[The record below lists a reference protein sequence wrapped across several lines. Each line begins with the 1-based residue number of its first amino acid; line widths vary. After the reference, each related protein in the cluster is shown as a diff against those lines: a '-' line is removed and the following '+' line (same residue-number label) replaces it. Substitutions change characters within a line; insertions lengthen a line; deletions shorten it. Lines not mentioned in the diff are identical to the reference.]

1 MDNKQK
7 LMDILTNEVWQ
18 KSPKMVDY
26 CMKKTAY
33 IIPLDNEDIATI
45 DKPDIETSFC
55 FGYGYCGVS
64 DEEDYQDAAKM
75 ASHAR
80 TNQDY
85 FINEN
90 LKGINELL
98 EALRSNDNKVYK
110 FIHYNPS
117 PDNSHLKE
125 FTIIDKWTNPK
136 EDIHYR
142 YLRGFSECSDQERAE
157 IIKGYE
163 EVKTKFVKRLNT
175 YLKRYGLSKIRSW
188 AYLSD

>member
-7 LMDILTNEVWQ
+7 LQDILTNEVWQ

-26 CMKKTAY
+26 CMKQAAY
-33 IIPLDNEDIATI
+33 IIPLDNDDIATI

-90 LKGINELL
+90 LKGINEML

-125 FTIIDKWTNPK
+125 FTIIDKWTNPN

-142 YLRGFSECSDQERAE
+142 YLRSLTECSDQERAE

-163 EVKTKFVKRLNT
+163 EVKEKFVKRLNT

-188 AYLSD
+188 TYLSD

>member
-1 MDNKQK
+1 MDNKQR
-7 LMDILTNEVWQ
+7 LQDILTNEVWQ

-64 DEEDYQDAAKM
+64 TDEDYQGAANM
-75 ASHAR
+75 AAHAR
-80 TNQDY
+80 TNEEY
-85 FINEN
+85 FLNEN
-90 LKGINELL
+90 LKGINEML
-98 EALRSNDNKVYK
+98 EALKNTSNRIFK
-110 FIHYNPS
+110 FVHYNPS
-117 PDNSHLKE
+117 PDTSNLKE
-125 FTIIDKWTNPK
+125 FTIIDKWTNPYK
-136 EDIHYR
+136 DFHYKH
-142 YLRGFSECSDQERAE
+142 LRSLKECSDQERAE

-163 EVKTKFVKRLNT
+163 EVKEKFVKRLNT

-188 AYLSD
+188 TYLSD

>member
-1 MDNKQK
+1 MLKGSDLMDNKQK

-110 FIHYNPS
+110 FIHYKP
-117 PDNSHLKE
+117 
-125 FTIIDKWTNPK
+125 
-136 EDIHYR
+136 
-142 YLRGFSECSDQERAE
+142 
-157 IIKGYE
+157 
-163 EVKTKFVKRLNT
+163 
-175 YLKRYGLSKIRSW
+175 
-188 AYLSD
+188 